1 MKILRSYIKSGLY
14 NITHNK
20 MYTLFY
26 CIGTAFTFVF
36 VILLLQIAHL
46 VAGTDVPFVNAQ
58 RTVHLE
64 AYFEDSHGEYINGI
78 SMQAAHI
85 SFKDIDE
92 ISLYSFSNTE
102 STNASVNNKIRPANV
117 NFVDGN
123 YFIINQF
130 DFLIGRAFTE
140 EEVQNH
146 KQLAI
151 ITKSFA
157 DRYFQGDIKD
167 KYIEIQGNNY
177 MVVGVVNNFSS
188 LLNPYETA
196 NIWVPYTFNKFIP
209 SAEVNYSI
217 DVMFKEDV
225 PLETIKDRISR
236 ILNNFF
242 EQSQVDFK
250 LTKDSILTIQ
260 EEKSIRLGGS
270 MFVYG
275 VALIVFLLLFIP
287 ALNIMTLSM
296 SNVQNRA
303 KEVALRRSVGA
314 RRIESF
320 LQILVENFMLVMAG
334 LALALILLHP
344 VTGLIEYIFLNS
356 TESVTVLTNSGLKLE
371 TIIFAI
377 LLGIVFSVLSGGI
390 PAWIISKKNIAK
402 TLKGGEND

>member
-1 MKILRSYIKSGLY
+1 
-14 NITHNK
+14 
-20 MYTLFY
+20 
-26 CIGTAFTFVF
+26 
-36 VILLLQIAHL
+36 
-46 VAGTDVPFVNAQ
+46 
-58 RTVHLE
+58 
-64 AYFEDSHGEYINGI
+64 
-78 SMQAAHI
+78 
-85 SFKDIDE
+85 
-92 ISLYSFSNTE
+92 
-102 STNASVNNKIRPANV
+102 
-117 NFVDGN
+117 
-123 YFIINQF
+123 
-130 DFLIGRAFTE
+130 
-140 EEVQNH
+140 
-146 KQLAI
+146 
-151 ITKSFA
+151 
-157 DRYFQGDIKD
+157 
-167 KYIEIQGNNY
+167 
-177 MVVGVVNNFSS
+177 
-188 LLNPYETA
+188 
-196 NIWVPYTFNKFIP
+196 
-209 SAEVNYSI
+209 
-217 DVMFKEDV
+217 MFKEDV

-250 LTKDSILTIQ
+250 LTKDSIVTIQ